1 MFTALQSAHL
11 ERANNLVAARDALGK
26 SVCLICNSRADR
38 DLLFTAMAS
47 IDKLMAVSIPN
58 NPPAVEERT

>member
-38 DLLFTAMAS
+38 DLLFTAMAA
-47 IDKLMAVSIPN
+47 IDKLMAVSVPN
-58 NPPAVEERT
+58 VGPGDN